1 MPTFA
6 PGYVPPGF
14 YVQQEDISTPDITP
28 GIRISAIIGQG
39 AKTLGRTE
47 TLTKGAK
54 NGTDG
59 PLSNNIVI
67 NLVSVKDEDNV
78 VYQKGRDFQLARVG
92 DEAFV
97 DWSLKATLT
106 GSVDLSTLAPDPG
119 TVLDGKVLRLIIDG
133 GTGTPAD
140 QYILFSAPLL
150 TPADVVNFIN
160 SWHPSLVGV
169 ASLDVNNRLVLTA
182 NSVVIDEGNANSVLG
197 FVTGASSE
205 VLEPATGKTYQVA
218 YVSDKLSSEYVP
230 NIFPGNINQAV
241 AAYGEKRPATLFDS
255 GTATGSGTRTFTD
268 TTKTWTVD
276 EWVGFYLKITSGT
289 GKGQVRVVISNTAN
303 TLTLSQDWT
312 PLLAPD
318 GTSLYTLTD
327 VNDNSISK
335 GCQIAVDAGATVL
348 ITSQYADDIFNDPNI
363 KGAIDALKEDTKGFR
378 AYCLTL
384 MRGLGSTEVDPINY
398 LKAHVD
404 SESDVLHNRWR
415 QATIGLAQGNVDFT
429 TFTTLATGIKD
440 DRMSLVNVSEVV
452 RDFGFGKETLDGS
465 YMAVALSGV
474 ICANELAR
482 NRMTRRSVA
491 TAFSVADFVD
501 HFTVTEKNLM
511 GAAGV
516 SIFER
521 RGTDL
526 VLRDDLTTDQ
536 GTKLSKYIRLTR
548 MKDFVSDFLKTRL
561 EDLTV
566 GQVVIENSEGG
577 ADVIS
582 NTKANLNYLF
592 SVLIANGTVRSVANL
607 SVKLNALDSS
617 QLDITADIFLTPEIK
632 YVFALLGFGV

>member
-28 GIRISAIIGQG
+28 GIRISAVIGQG
-39 AKTLGRTE
+39 AKTLPRQE

-54 NGTDG
+54 NGQDG

-67 NLVSVKDEDNV
+67 NLVSVKDQNNV
-78 VYQKGRDFQLARVG
+78 VYRLGRDFVLARSG
-92 DEAFV
+92 DDAFV
-97 DWSLKATLT
+97 DWSPKASLT
-106 GSVDLSTLAPDPG
+106 GSVDLSTLSPDPG
-119 TVLDGKVLRLIIDG
+119 TALNGLVFRLVVDG

-140 QYILFSAPLL
+140 QYITFSGAMA
-150 TPADVVNFIN
+150 TPADVVAFIN
-160 SWHPSLVGV
+160 SWAVSLVSV
-169 ASLDVNNRLVLTA
+169 ASLDSSNRLVLTA
-182 NSVVIDEGNANSVLG
+182 NSVVIDEGNANGVLG
-197 FVTGASSE
+197 FNTGASAQ
-205 VLEPATGKTYQVA
+205 VLEPATGVTYQVS
-218 YVSDKLSSEYVP
+218 YVSDKLAGEYVP
-230 NIFPGNINQAV
+230 NLYAGNINQIV

-255 GTATGSGTRTFTD
+255 GTASSSGTKTMTD
-268 TTKTWTVD
+268 GAKTWTVN
-276 EWVGFYLKITSGT
+276 EWNGFYLKITAGT
-289 GKGQVRVVISNTAN
+289 GKGQVRVIISNTAT

-312 PLLAPD
+312 SLLAPD
-318 GTSLYTLTD
+318 ATSQFTITD

-335 GCQIAVDAGATVL
+335 GSQVGVDVGTTVL
-348 ITSQYADDIFNDPNI
+348 IVSQYADDIFNDPNI

-378 AYCLTL
+378 PYVLTL

-404 SESDVLHNRWR
+404 SESDVLHNRWCMS
-415 QATIGLAQGNVDFT
+415 TVGLAKGNDDFT

-440 DRMSLVNVSEVV
+440 DRMALVNISDVV
-452 RDFGFGKETLDGS
+452 RDFGFGKEQLDGS
-465 YMAVALSGV
+465 YVAMALSGI
-474 ICANELAR
+474 ICTNELAR
-482 NRMTRRSVA
+482 SSMTRRSIA
-491 TAFSVADFVD
+491 TAFSVSDFVD
-501 HFTVTEKNLM
+501 PFTITEKNLM
-511 GAAGV
+511 GAAGTAV
-516 SIFER
+516 FER

-536 GTKLSKYIRLTR
+536 GTQLSKYIRLTR

-566 GQVVIENSEGG
+566 GQVVIENSSGG

-582 NTKANLNYLF
+582 NTKANLNFLF
-592 SVLIANGTVRSVANL
+592 SVLIANGTVRRVENL
-607 SVKLNALDSS
+607 SVTLNQQDSS

-632 YVFALLGFGV
+632 YVYALLGFGV